1 MCSFMVPGGD
11 EVFSEARR
19 KEDIISFTAGH
30 SRCASTAPRE
40 AAIVAL
46 TSGVLSLPHPTP
58 HPTLLRSRG
67 ANGWYAVWLIGGESH
82 IGRWRSTN
90 ANSKTTVYSLP
101 AVRAHKSNQIAGQM
115 TRSSGVE
122 SGERGEKMDER
133 RGKCQTR
140 CLHAC
145 LAPFKRAAVRPVRPQ
160 QAYCQK
166 TGSTI
171 FFFF

>member
-11 EVFSEARR
+11 EVFSEAHR

-46 TSGVLSLPHPTP
+46 TSGVLSLYRTP
-58 HPTLLRSRG
+58 HPTLLHSRG
-67 ANGWYAVWLIGGESH
+67 SNGWYAVWLIGGESH

-133 RGKCQTR
+133 RGKCQTC

-160 QAYCQK
+160 
-166 TGSTI
+166 
-171 FFFF
+171 